1 MADGKEL
8 NENLESANQN
18 ASQLANNLK
27 DIAEKAVGAEATF
40 RDIAGAMKDLAKNSP
55 DVANAI
61 KGAVRNQQA
70 LARNVARLAKFTE
83 EDIKDKKLAN
93 SIEKQSAEQAR
104 LRQRAEADLNYLQKL
119 RLNATEEEE
128 EILDKV
134 IEKLQ
139 DGGASAD
146 EIAKFFD
153 QIVGANDE
161 LNRKTNF
168 FDKLSSSLGMIPGL
182 GPVLSGPFSKAAR
195 DLRRANVEG
204 ATLAEKAK
212 IIGKSFQDIALAGL
226 VASLFKADSTTT
238 DLAKQLGVSK
248 EEARGI
254 RSQFNEIA
262 VDSGVAA
269 LNSISLAESMIQL
282 GDTMG
287 ATAGFTNQQV
297 VDQTKLTQMVGLQA
311 EQAAKL
317 AEFGTLNGEETRSV
331 TTDILEQVALLEKE
345 TGIRLEGRKILAE
358 VANISGQLGAQYGY
372 NTQQLAKAVVQAQ
385 RLGLSLED
393 TQGIAGN
400 LLDFEQ
406 SITNELNAE
415 LLLGRNLNLEQAR
428 LLALQGKSSEAA
440 AELAKQ
446 FGSAEEFS
454 SLNVIQQQSL
464 ADAMGMSVDQLADS
478 IKKQEVLNALGEKNF
493 DTLMETEEGRERIKN
508 LGGEQLLQQLEQ
520 QSAAD
525 KFQQAVV
532 KIQAAIGSIVE
543 GPLGNLVDKFADLA
557 NNSFVVYTTLGLMA
571 ALSLTKVIGS
581 IVSLGLTLVK
591 AAASAGALK
600 AFLNPVGF
608 AVGLAAIAG
617 LGFAISRAIEPVDD
631 MVMPAGYGDRILSTP
646 KGTVALNNQDTIVAG
661 TNLGQGSSNQETN
674 PSNQETK
681 RTNMLLEKLIIQN
694 DKKPQLSPVGLY
706 EVQ

>member
-18 ASQLANNLK
+18 ASQLGNNLK

-40 RDIAGAMKDLAKNSP
+40 RDIASAMKNLAKNSP
-55 DVANAI
+55 DVASAIQNA
-61 KGAVRNQQA
+61 ARNQQA
-70 LARNVARLAKFTE
+70 LARNAARLAKFTK
-83 EDIKDKKLAN
+83 EDLKDKKVAN
-93 SIEKQSAEQAR
+93 DFAKKSAEQAG
-104 LRQRAEADLNYLQKL
+104 LRQRAEADINFLQAL
-119 RLNATEEEE
+119 RVGATQEEEE
-128 EILDKV
+128 VLGKV
-134 IEKLQ
+134 IEMLQ
-139 DGGASAD
+139 DGGASAE
-146 EIAKFFD
+146 EIAQFFD
-153 QIVGANDE
+153 QIVEANDG

-168 FDKLSSSLGMIPGL
+168 FDKLSSSIESIPGI
-182 GPVLSGPFSKAAR
+182 GPALSGPFSKAAR
-195 DLRRANVEG
+195 DLRIANVEG
-204 ATLAEKAK
+204 GTLAEKAK
-212 IIGKSFQDIALAGL
+212 IIAKSFQEVAITGL

-493 DTLMETEEGRERIKN
+493 DTLMKTEEGRERIKN

-543 GPLGNLVDKFADLA
+543 GPLGNLVDKFAELA
-557 NNSFVVYTTLGLMA
+557 SNSFVVYTTLGLMA
-571 ALSLTKVIGS
+571 ALSLAKVVTSVI
-581 IVSLGLTLVK
+581 SLGTSLVT
-591 AAASAGALK
+591 AAIAAGSLK
-600 AFLNPVGF
+600 AFLNPLAF
-608 AVGLAAIAG
+608 AAGLAAIAG
-617 LGFAISRAIEPVDD
+617 LGFIISRAVEPVDD
-631 MVMPAGYGDRILSTP
+631 MVAPAGYGDRILSTP
-646 KGTVALNNQDTIVAG
+646 KGSLALNNEDTIVAG
-661 TNLGQGSSNQETN
+661 TNLGQGSSNQET
-674 PSNQETK
+674 K
-681 RTNMLLEKLIIQN
+681 RTNMLLEKLITQN